1 MKFLADALGGGVL
14 KQVHEIIDDLH
25 TSDDEKAAAMLKLRQ
40 IELEPQLAQIA
51 VNREAAKSAHWYVA
65 AGRPTVIWLCMA
77 VMAMWSV
84 SALWPG
90 LLGVDRW
97 GLELVKDA
105 LLFIVSPLLGVSA
118 MRTSEKF
125 RGVARNNFKE

>member
-1 MKFLADALGGGVL
+1 MGFLSSILGSSTVKAVGDVA
-14 KQVHEIIDDLH
+14 DDLF
-25 TSDDEKAAAMLKLRQ
+25 TSDEERLRAE
-40 IELEPQLAQIA
+40 IEMRKVDQAIPLAQIA

-65 AGRPTVIWLCMA
+65 AGRPTVIWLCSA
-77 VMAMWSV
+77 VLAVWSV
-84 SALWPG
+84 AALWPG

-125 RGVARNNFKE
+125 RGVARRNFDD